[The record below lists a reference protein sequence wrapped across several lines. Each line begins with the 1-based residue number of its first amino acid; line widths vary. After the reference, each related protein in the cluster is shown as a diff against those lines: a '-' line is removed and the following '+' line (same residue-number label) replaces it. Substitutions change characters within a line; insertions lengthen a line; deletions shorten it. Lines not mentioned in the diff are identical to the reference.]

1 MTQNEEMLK
10 MEPRKIMKSGNL
22 MSPALFTMVQMLL
35 PRMQRLRARNLLH
48 QFTGLITSYN
58 MMYLP
63 LELEDMCLSLVCDL
77 RGHTGNPSFA
87 VIQNGIQEQL

>member
-1 MTQNEEMLK
+1 
-10 MEPRKIMKSGNL
+10 MKSGNL

-35 PRMQRLRARNLLH
+35 SRTQRLRARNWLL

-58 MMYLP
+58 MMYLS

-77 RGHTGNPSFA
+77 RQSQTEA
-87 VIQNGIQEQL
+87 LT

>member
-35 PRMQRLRARNLLH
+35 LWMQRLRA
-48 QFTGLITSYN
+48 
-58 MMYLP
+58 
-63 LELEDMCLSLVCDL
+63 L
-77 RGHTGNPSFA
+77 RGHTESPSFA
-87 VIQNGIQEQL
+87 LIQNGIQEQL

>member
-1 MTQNEEMLK
+1 MLK

-35 PRMQRLRARNLLH
+35 PRMQRLRARKLLH

-58 MMYLP
+58 MMYLS

-77 RGHTGNPSFA
+77 RQSQTEALTWDNHKYAF
-87 VIQNGIQEQL
+87 ELFQLLR

>member
-1 MTQNEEMLK
+1 MLK

-58 MMYLP
+58 MMYLS

-77 RGHTGNPSFA
+77 RQSQVCFLIVSTPWVDQPCF
-87 VIQNGIQEQL
+87 